1 MTTQP
6 WQMDGSEISRLVR
19 EKKLS
24 AREVVDSYSER
35 IDATNAK
42 LNAIVL
48 RTDEYAHQ
56 QARLVDDGAIT
67 GPLAGVVATSKI
79 NTDHV
84 PFPMDNGVRAF
95 KDNASPS
102 THSCIKGLEESGA
115 AFIGRTNA
123 PAISMRFHTGNEL
136 HGETINP
143 HNPLIT
149 PGGSSGGA
157 GVAVATGMCAIGQG
171 NDVGGSIRFPAF
183 CNGIYGLRPTVGRM
197 STGGSN
203 ATLRTFMGSI
213 MATNG
218 PLARTMADIRLGYGA
233 MLHPNWADPLWV
245 PARTEFDTG
254 SSPRRIAIVI
264 NDELGIDPYVQLI
277 LREAADTFRTAGYEV
292 DEVNPP
298 LLDSIFSLWTQLAV
312 TDVMNAILPALPF
325 LDDPGLTRAFNSW
338 LPTFP
343 EESTKTLMD
352 GLHQREL
359 VLRAWNQFFD
369 QYPLVMMPSWNKPF
383 MRANEDIETDDA
395 MQHVA
400 DDGRYML
407 SMCALGLPALA
418 LPMGVRD
425 GVPSG
430 VQIAAHMWREDLLL
444 QAGDAFEAVRGKVS
458 VLD

>member
-1 MTTQP
+1 MATQP
-6 WQMDGSEISRLVR
+6 WQLDGSEISRLVR

-24 AREVVDSYSER
+24 AREVVASYSER

-56 QARLVDDGAIT
+56 QARLVDDGTII

-95 KDNASPS
+95 AQNASPL
-102 THSCIKGLEESGA
+102 THPCIQGLEEGGA

-123 PAISMRFHTGNEL
+123 PAISMRFHTGNAL

-157 GVAVATGMCAIGQG
+157 GVAVASGMCAIAQG

-183 CNGIYGLRPTVGRM
+183 CNGIYGLRPTVGRLP
-197 STGGSN
+197 TGGTN
-203 ATLRTFMGSI
+203 ANLRTFMGAI
-213 MATNG
+213 MSTNG
-218 PLARTMADIRLGYGA
+218 PLARTMADIRLAYA
-233 MLHPNWADPLWV
+233 LMLRPNWSDPLWI
-245 PARTEFDTG
+245 PAHTTFAEHE
-254 SSPRRIAIVI
+254 SPRRIAVIVS
-264 NDELGIDPYVQLI
+264 DELGFDSQVVSV
-277 LREAADTFRTAGYEV
+277 LRGAADVFRTAGYEV

-298 LLDSIFSLWTQLAV
+298 QLDSIFSLWLRLAIA
-312 TDVMNAILPALPF
+312 DVAHSIVPALPIIN
-325 LDDPGLTRAFNSW
+325 DEGLTRAFTSW
-338 LPTFP
+338 SHVFP
-343 EESTKTLMD
+343 EDSTKTLLD
-352 GLHQREL
+352 ALNHRES
-359 VLRAWNQFFD
+359 VLRAWNAFFN
-369 QYPLVMMPSWNKPF
+369 QYSLVMMPSWTKPF
-383 MRANEDIETDDA
+383 MRANEDIESDDA

-407 SMCALGLPALA
+407 AMCALGLPALA

-430 VQIAAHMWREDLLL
+430 VQIAAHTWREDLLL